1 MMGRVSQPAPL
12 SDHEQ
17 GGPKHCP
24 EGEMEAAL
32 RAQASRAQ
40 HWVFGVMVF
49 LIVLPVVAWWH
60 WFL

>member
-1 MMGRVSQPAPL
+1 
-12 SDHEQ
+12 
-17 GGPKHCP
+17 
-24 EGEMEAAL
+24 MEAAL

-49 LIVLPVVAWWH
+49 TIVLPVVVWWR

>member
-1 MMGRVSQPAPL
+1 MMKGVSQPAPL
-12 SDHEQ
+12 SNHEQ
-17 GGPKHCP
+17 GSPKHYP
-24 EGEMEAAL
+24 AGEMDAAL

-49 LIVLPVVAWWH
+49 LIVLPVAVWWR

>member
-1 MMGRVSQPAPL
+1 MSQPAPL
-12 SDHEQ
+12 NEHEQ
-17 GGPKHCP
+17 DVPQHCP
-24 EGEMEAAL
+24 DGEMEAAL

-49 LIVLPVVAWWH
+49 TIVLPVVVWWR